1 MKVPHERLGGSE
13 IPDAKL
19 TTNLRREGV
28 DDAFDGSI
36 TDPVRAEVDEIGG
49 LPIDL
54 TAIVARSAWN
64 WETT

>member
-1 MKVPHERLGGSE
+1 MKVTHEQLGGSE

-19 TTNLRREGV
+19 TTDLRREGV

-36 TDPVRAEVDEIGG
+36 TNPIRAEIHAIGG

-54 TAIVARSAWN
+54 TAIVARSARHR
-64 WETT
+64 ETA